1 MINYNN
7 PPEKVE
13 IYFSKN
19 KTLIQAFWSVSG
31 LIGST
36 YLFLV
41 YEVKLLL
48 IPIVVSLIALVFDL
62 RKIFRKVP
70 VIIISK
76 NGILF
81 KKDFLDWKNV
91 TKYEIIEENYRQ
103 KTHSLKVE
111 TFQKSTVINIDGLNF
126 IPEDI
131 RSLIILYK
139 GINKD

>member
-62 RKIFRKVP
+62 RKIFRKAP

-81 KKDFLDWKNV
+81 KNDFLDWKNV

-103 KTHSLKVE
+103 KTKISVK
-111 TFQKSTVINIDGLNF
+111 
-126 IPEDI
+126 
-131 RSLIILYK
+131 
-139 GINKD
+139 INKNMVRKEKWKKLLKMN

>member
-19 KTLIQAFWSVSG
+19 KTLIQVFWSVSG

-62 RKIFRKVP
+62 RKIFRKAP

-81 KKDFLDWKNV
+81 KNDFLDWKNV

>member
-1 MINYNN
+1 MINYES

-31 LIGST
+31 LIGSA

-48 IPIVVSLIALVFDL
+48 VPIVVSLIALVFDL
-62 RKIFRKVP
+62 RKIFRKTP

-76 NGILF
+76 TGILLN
-81 KKDFLDWKNV
+81 KEFLDWKDV
-91 TKYEIIEENYRQ
+91 KKYEIIEQNYRQ

-139 GINKD
+139 GMKLQ

>member
-19 KTLIQAFWSVSG
+19 KTLIQVFWSVSG

-81 KKDFLDWKNV
+81 KNDFLDWKNV

>member
-62 RKIFRKVP
+62 
-70 VIIISK
+70 
-76 NGILF
+76 
-81 KKDFLDWKNV
+81 
-91 TKYEIIEENYRQ
+91 
-103 KTHSLKVE
+103 
-111 TFQKSTVINIDGLNF
+111 
-126 IPEDI
+126 
-131 RSLIILYK
+131 
-139 GINKD
+139 

>member
-62 RKIFRKVP
+62 RKIFRKAP

-81 KKDFLDWKNV
+81 KNDFLDWKNV
-91 TKYEIIEENYRQ
+91 TKYEIIEEQHIEILKKTIQ
-103 KTHSLKVE
+103 KFFSPT
-111 TFQKSTVINIDGLNF
+111 
-126 IPEDI
+126 I
-131 RSLIILYK
+131 RLMYK
-139 GINKD
+139 LHQYGQ

>member
-13 IYFSKN
+13 IYFYKN

-62 RKIFRKVP
+62 RKIFRKAP

-81 KKDFLDWKNV
+81 KNDFLDWKNV

>member
-41 YEVKLLL
+41 YEVKLIL
-48 IPIVVSLIALVFDL
+48 IPIVVSLIALLFEL

>member
-19 KTLIQAFWSVSG
+19 KTLIQVFWSVSG

-62 RKIFRKVP
+62 RKIFRKAP

-81 KKDFLDWKNV
+81 KNDFLDWKNV
-91 TKYEIIEENYRQ
+91 TKYEIIEEHYRQ